1 MWLKSGYRRR
11 PKDESAPQIFCSNDL
26 TIPAFSSRRSRGCSI
41 PKPAQRPRT
50 AGRPLLTMGVSPDS
64 GSNVPVTCRSTRSH
78 VERQLLH
85 PTSSHNRPKTA
96 VGDSRKRP
104 VSQNQ
109 VLRTGLLRSCHW
121 RTHPIGHYLPLV
133 VTSGLFAFDRTEW
146 QVSGDQIDR

>member
-85 PTSSHNRPKTA
+85 PTSSHNRPNPA
-96 VGDSRKRP
+96 SRISPNRAARQIHNLP
-104 VSQNQ
+104 
-109 VLRTGLLRSCHW
+109 TGMLQCGHW
-121 RTHPIGHYLPLV
+121 RPHPIGHYLPLV
-133 VTSGLFAFDRTEW
+133 VTSGLFAFDLAER
-146 QVSGDQIDR
+146 QVFGE